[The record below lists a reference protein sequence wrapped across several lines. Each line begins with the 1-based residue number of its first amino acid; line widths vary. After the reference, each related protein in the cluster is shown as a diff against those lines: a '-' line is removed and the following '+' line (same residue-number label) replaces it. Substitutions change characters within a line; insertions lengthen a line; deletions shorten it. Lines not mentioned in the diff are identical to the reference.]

1 MNTQLRGI
9 WARPDLSGI
18 CLGCKRASVK
28 AAQESTIKLIRGDDD
43 GVRQTMGGR
52 GQQDY
57 VTGACCNAG
66 ASTRRRNGLA
76 LTSSRFERQDAGAH
90 AHAHLIHGTFARR
103 DQKSVH
109 SADQVRWRVR
119 RQARKI
125 SKNFLRRLRRR
136 RPPPPGLREGSV
148 FVVQ

>member
-1 MNTQLRGI
+1 M
-9 WARPDLSGI
+9 
-18 CLGCKRASVK
+18 K

-57 VTGACCNAG
+57 VTGACCNVR

-90 AHAHLIHGTFARR
+90 AHARAR
-103 DQKSVH
+103 
-109 SADQVRWRVR
+109 ADEDDE
-119 RQARKI
+119 
-125 SKNFLRRLRRR
+125 SLGRL
-136 RPPPPGLREGSV
+136 
-148 FVVQ
+148 